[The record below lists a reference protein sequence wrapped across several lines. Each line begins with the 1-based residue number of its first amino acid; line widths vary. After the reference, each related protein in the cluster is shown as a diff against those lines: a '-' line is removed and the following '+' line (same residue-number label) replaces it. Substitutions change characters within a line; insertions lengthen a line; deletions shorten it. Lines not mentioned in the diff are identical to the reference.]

1 MENVRIGI
9 SRWAIFYTVL
19 ALVIGLLVGTV
30 DALFGRGLLFITEMR
45 DAHPLYFLPFLAL
58 AGLVIV
64 YTYQH
69 FGKESQKGMGLI
81 FEAGN
86 KGRENIPKRLVPLI
100 IFSTWL
106 SHLFGASVGREGVA
120 VQIGATI
127 GHTLGGK
134 LDSKEAQK
142 VLLITGMAAG
152 FAGLFQTP
160 IAATFF
166 AIEILMVGK
175 IEYIALFPALVASYV
190 ASTTSHALG
199 LEKFS
204 FAVNTDLNMDAITL
218 LKLLVVALCF
228 GLVGRLFA
236 QGLSFMKSYMMLKL
250 SNPYRRI
257 LIVGLMLSLGLIFIH
272 LDRYAGLGTNLIS
285 MSFNGQ
291 PINGYDWI
299 LKLLFTVLSISAGF
313 QGGEVTPLFAIGA
326 SLGAS
331 LALLLGLP
339 VGLIAAAGYVSVFSA
354 ATNSYFASIFIAAEV
369 FGYGSV
375 QYILPLVTIAY
386 ILNGNVSIYAQGKLN
401 LEV

>member
-9 SRWAIFYTVL
+9 SRGAIFYTFL

-30 DALFGRGLLFITEMR
+30 DALFGRGLLFITEIR

-134 LDSKEAQK
+134 LASKEAQK

-375 QYILPLVTIAY
+375 PYILPLVTIAY
-386 ILNGNVSIYAQGKLN
+386 ILNGNASIYAQGKLN
-401 LEV
+401 LED

>member
-1 MENVRIGI
+1 MKNVRIGI

-30 DALFGRGLLFITEMR
+30 DALFGRGLLFITEIR

-134 LDSKEAQK
+134 LASKEAQK

-375 QYILPLVTIAY
+375 PYILPLVTIAY
-386 ILNGNVSIYAQGKLN
+386 ILNGNASIYAQGKLN
-401 LEV
+401 LED

>member
-9 SRWAIFYTVL
+9 SRGAIFYTFL

-30 DALFGRGLLFITEMR
+30 DALFGRGLLFITEIR

-86 KGRENIPKRLVPLI
+86 KGRKDIPKRLVPLI

-134 LDSKEAQK
+134 LASKEAQK

-291 PINGYDWI
+291 PINAYDWI

-326 SLGAS
+326 SLGTS

-386 ILNGNVSIYAQGKLN
+386 ILNGNASIYAQGKLN
-401 LEV
+401 LED

>member
-9 SRWAIFYTVL
+9 SKGAIFYTFL

-30 DALFGRGLLFITEMR
+30 DALFGRGLLFITEIR

-69 FGKESQKGMGLI
+69 IGKESQKGMGLI

-86 KGRENIPKRLVPLI
+86 KGRKDIPKRLVPLI

-134 LDSKEAQK
+134 LASKEAQK

-175 IEYIALFPALVASYV
+175 IEYSALFPALVASYV

-204 FAVNTDLNMDAITL
+204 FAVNTDLNVDAITL

-285 MSFNGQ
+285 MSFDGQ

-326 SLGAS
+326 SLGTS

-375 QYILPLVTIAY
+375 PYILPLVTIAY
-386 ILNGNVSIYAQGKLN
+386 ILNGNASIYAQGKLN
-401 LEV
+401 LED